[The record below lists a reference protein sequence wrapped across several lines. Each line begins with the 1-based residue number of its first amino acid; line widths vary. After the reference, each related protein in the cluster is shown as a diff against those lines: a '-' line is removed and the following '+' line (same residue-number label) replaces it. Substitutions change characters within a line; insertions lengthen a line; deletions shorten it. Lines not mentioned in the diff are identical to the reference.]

1 MITGEWTDAYGVQP
15 WTLPLLARVAPDA
28 KILVML
34 INPFEAYRKAYLQ
47 RKARVERG
55 DKRVWMNT
63 AAADR
68 EYGTQ
73 LAAVYRFFDPSQV
86 LVQQLERCRQDPMVE
101 YKRALRFLGVR
112 EDFTPP
118 QHRISRSPR
127 HERVYEALQKA
138 HVPEDALDAAIGR
151 PPSDQP
157 SGAELWPDIE
167 KALHA
172 DLDAEMRQL
181 VEICPSVDLSLW
193 PEFAHLAH
201 SASAA

>member
-1 MITGEWTDAYGVQP
+1 MQP

-34 INPFEAYRKAYLQ
+34 VNPFEAYRKAYLQ

-73 LAAVYRFFDPSQV
+73 IARPAPLLRPRHRSSCSSSSAAGRIPRGVPRT
-86 LVQQLERCRQDPMVE
+86 
-101 YKRALRFLGVR
+101 LRFLGVR
-112 EDFTPP
+112 EDFMPP
-118 QHRISRSPR
+118 AAPARRARPGTSASTRRCRRRTSRR
-127 HERVYEALQKA
+127 MT
-138 HVPEDALDAAIGR
+138 LDAAIGR
-151 PPSDQP
+151 PPSDEP

-167 KALHA
+167 QALHA
-172 DLDAEMRQL
+172 DLDDEIRQL
-181 VEICPSVDLSLW
+181 VELAPSVDLSLW
-193 PEFAHLAH
+193 PEFAHL
-201 SASAA
+201 SRESLRGVAA